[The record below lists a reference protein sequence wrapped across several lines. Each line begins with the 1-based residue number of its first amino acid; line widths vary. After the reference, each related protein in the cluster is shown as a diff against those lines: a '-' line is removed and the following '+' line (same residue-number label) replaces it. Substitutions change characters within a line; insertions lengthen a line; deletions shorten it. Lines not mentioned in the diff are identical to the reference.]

1 MNWLYKMINGNNL
14 SGPNLMISYN
24 NAKLA
29 QSSMNMESLTTLTDL
44 LIGASSYANDNAND
58 SVRVNTPYSDNE
70 AGSYSDR
77 INEPY
82 SDRVVSPYDPL
93 PLATSYLYDSY
104 GDPLLNTPPT
114 TVDSETS
121 GELTLIL
128 LGF

>member
-1 MNWLYKMINGNNL
+1 MINGNNL

-29 QSSMNMESLTTLTDL
+29 QSAMNTESLTTLTDL
-44 LIGASSYANDNAND
+44 LIGASTYANDNASD

-70 AGSYSDR
+70 AVNGAYSDR
-77 INEPY
+77 QL
-82 SDRVVSPYDPL
+82 SPYDPL
-93 PLATSYLYDSY
+93 PLATSYLYDAY

-121 GELTLIL
+121 GELIDWVRLHS
-128 LGF
+128 

>member
-29 QSSMNMESLTTLTDL
+29 QSSMNTESLTTLTDL
-44 LIGASSYANDNAND
+44 LIGSASYGTDNVGAASYGTP
-58 SVRVNTPYSDNE
+58 NTDYES
-70 AGSYSDR
+70 GG
-77 INEPY
+77 
-82 SDRVVSPYDPL
+82 SPYDPL

-121 GELTLIL
+121 GSGSRDDLSTYIL
-128 LGF
+128 GHV